1 MMHECKR
8 LLNHSTGAEGL
19 LVAHS
24 SARPSKSTSM
34 DAFHVPQ
41 HEDSD
46 AGKDSAATE
55 HTDTDAD
62 AECDA
67 AALPFTTSD
76 ATVKKETCTQSFA
89 HRDDW
94 LHRGVLLQD
103 MDYYHY
109 TVHGKSR
116 EAKIRHR
123 PELHAASR
131 RVLSL

>member
-1 MMHECKR
+1 
-8 LLNHSTGAEGL
+8 
-19 LVAHS
+19 
-24 SARPSKSTSM
+24 M

-46 AGKDSAATE
+46 ADKDRAATE

-76 ATVKKETCTQSFA
+76 ATAKKETFTQNFA

-94 LHRGVLLQD
+94 LYIWITTTTRD
-103 MDYYHY
+103 SW
-109 TVHGKSR
+109 K
-116 EAKIRHR
+116 E
-123 PELHAASR
+123 
-131 RVLSL
+131 